1 LQDLQDEESGKY
13 LVILVNPVNPVHT
26 IFLSMEL
33 EIGLA
38 LLLLIVL
45 SLLATVDMAFAQLSD
60 VGLRRLIG
68 ENGDKP
74 EPKSIPFLHQAL
86 ENRPRFSFALSA
98 MIQILLVVVAV
109 LITSISLRLF
119 PNPRLVL
126 VGLFAGL
133 ILAGIF
139 RQLIPLFISTRN
151 PEGTLLFLLP
161 IVRPFFPIMTFV
173 ADPFQRLFD
182 RSRRKDQVTETGE
195 EQEEDDDSGDLQA
208 LIDVGEAEGILEEE
222 EGELIHSIIE
232 FGDTRVSEVMTPRPD
247 IVAVPDN
254 ATVREARDIIL
265 DSKYSRLPV
274 YREQIDN
281 VEGMIYVRDL
291 LQYWAEGREEECIKS
306 LVRSVYFIPE
316 TKPVAELL
324 EEMQKAHAQL
334 AMVID
339 EYGGICGLV
348 TVEDI
353 LEEIVGEIEDE
364 DIAGEELEEIVE
376 GADGSY
382 EVLGS
387 TEIGKIERLF
397 DMEIEDDD
405 FTTIAGLV
413 INESGRVPAV
423 SERLTIRGLQVE
435 LLEADERRI
444 LRLRVRK
451 APEEDASKVDHKES
465 QKAQTS

>member
-1 LQDLQDEESGKY
+1 
-13 LVILVNPVNPVHT
+13 
-26 IFLSMEL
+26 MEL

-45 SLLATVDMAFAQLSD
+45 SLLATVDMAFNQLSD

-68 ENGDKP
+68 ENGEKP
-74 EPKSIPFLHQAL
+74 ERRSRQFLRQAL
-86 ENRPRFSFALSA
+86 QNRPRFSFALSA

-109 LITSISLRLF
+109 LITSISLRIF
-119 PNPRLVL
+119 PDPRLVL
-126 VGLFAGL
+126 VGLVAGL

-139 RQLIPLFISTRN
+139 RQLIPLFISTTN
-151 PEGTLLFLLP
+151 PEATLLFLLP
-161 IVRPFFPIMTFV
+161 AIRPFFPIMAFI

-182 RSRRKDQVTETGE
+182 RSRRKDQVTEEGE
-195 EQEEDDDSGDLQA
+195 EEEDDDDSGDLQA

-247 IVAVPDN
+247 IVAVPVS
-254 ATVREARDIIL
+254 ASVREARDVIL
-265 DSKYSRLPV
+265 ESKYSRLPV
-274 YREQIDN
+274 YRDQIDN

-291 LQYWAEGREEECIKS
+291 LLCWAEDKQDCSIKP
-306 LVRSVYFIPE
+306 LIRTVYFVPE

-324 EEMQKAHAQL
+324 EEMQKAHVQL
-334 AMVID
+334 SMVID
-339 EYGGICGLV
+339 EYGGVCGLV

-364 DIAGEELEEIVE
+364 DIAGEELQEIVE
-376 GADGSY
+376 SGDGSY
-382 EVLGS
+382 EVSAS

-397 DMEIEDDD
+397 DMEIEADD

-413 INESGRVPAV
+413 INESGTVPAV
-423 SERLTIRGLQVE
+423 GERLTIRGLEVE
-435 LLEADERRI
+435 VLEADERRI
-444 LRLRVRK
+444 QRLRVRK
-451 APEEDASKVDHKES
+451 AQQQENASEVGHG
-465 QKAQTS
+465 

>member
-1 LQDLQDEESGKY
+1 
-13 LVILVNPVNPVHT
+13 
-26 IFLSMEL
+26 MEL

-38 LLLLIVL
+38 LLLLLVL

-60 VGLRRLIG
+60 VRLRRMIG

-74 EPKSIPFLHQAL
+74 EPRSRVFLQQAL

-109 LITSISLRLF
+109 LITSISLTIF
-119 PNPRLVL
+119 PEPRLVL
-126 VGLFAGL
+126 VGLLAGL

-161 IVRPFFPIMTFV
+161 VVRPFFPIMAFI

-182 RSRRKDQVTETGE
+182 RSRRKDQVAEDGE
-195 EQEEDDDSGDLQA
+195 EEEDDDDSGDLQA
-208 LIDVGEAEGILEEE
+208 LIDLGEAEGILEEE
-222 EGELIHSIIE
+222 EGELIHSIID
-232 FGDTRVSEVMTPRPD
+232 FGDTRVSEVMAPRPD
-247 IVAVPDN
+247 IVAVPAT
-254 ATVREARDIIL
+254 ATVREARDVIL
-265 DSKYSRLPV
+265 ESKYSRLPV
-274 YREQIDN
+274 YRDQIDN
-281 VEGMIYVRDL
+281 VEGLIYVRDL
-291 LQYWAEGREEECIKS
+291 LLSWAEGREDENIKP
-306 LVRSVYFIPE
+306 LIRSVYFVPE

-324 EEMQKAHAQL
+324 EEMQKAHVQL

-339 EYGGICGLV
+339 EYGGVCGLV

-376 GADGSY
+376 GNDGSY
-382 EVLGS
+382 EVQAS
-387 TEIGKIERLF
+387 IEIGKIERLF
-397 DMEIEDDD
+397 DMEIEADD

-413 INESGRVPAV
+413 INESGKVPAV
-423 SERLTIRGLQVE
+423 GEVLTIRGLEVE
-435 LLEADERRI
+435 VLEADERRI

-451 APEEDASKVDHKES
+451 AQEENATEASHG
-465 QKAQTS
+465 